1 MKYIKNNIWIIYDIL
16 EYINI
21 QENIWNEYT

>member
-1 MKYIKNNIWIIYDIL
+1 MKYIKNNIWIIYDTL

>member
-1 MKYIKNNIWIIYDIL
+1 MKYIKNNIWIIYDTL

-21 QENIWNEYT
+21 QENIWNEYI

>member
-16 EYINI
+16 EHINI